1 VEGLFSL
8 FLATWI
14 VISVQILVVLEH
26 LKKIEEKLD
35 EVEKLLR
42 YIEGHMREKAGEEK

>member
-14 VISVQILVVLEH
+14 VISAQTLVVLEH

-35 EVEKLLR
+35 EAEKLLR
-42 YIEGHMREKAGEEK
+42 DIEGHMREKAGEEK